1 MVLHAFEECRPFGPF
16 QKTQNT
22 LRTLDL
28 WDMQDHL
35 YALIR
40 EQSSLEI
47 PTAYSHFED
56 SEVYLKS
63 SACSGMQQVSASII
77 LSLPG
82 PYLTVQLKDKTCRLV
97 VYPHL
102 HHFTPSLHFGIYPAC
117 AHLNLTSLI

>member
-1 MVLHAFEECRPFGPF
+1 MVLHASEECSQFRPF

-22 LRTLDL
+22 LRTMDL
-28 WDMQDHL
+28 RDMQDHL
-35 YALIR
+35 NALIR

-47 PTAYSHFED
+47 STAYSHFED

-63 SACSGMQQVSASII
+63 SECSGMQQVSALIL

-82 PYLTVQLKDKTCRLV
+82 PYLTVKLKDKTCHLV